1 MCVYIYIYIYIYIYG
16 IYIYKVYIYI
26 YIILYFQ
33 WYTSQIACMYIHL
46 YRVYMGVSENGL
58 WPFTGK

>member
-1 MCVYIYIYIYIYIYG
+1 MCVYIYIRYIYMVYIYIRYIYIY
-16 IYIYKVYIYI
+16 

>member
-1 MCVYIYIYIYIYIYG
+1 VCVYIYIRYIYMVYIYIRYIYIY
-16 IYIYKVYIYI
+16 